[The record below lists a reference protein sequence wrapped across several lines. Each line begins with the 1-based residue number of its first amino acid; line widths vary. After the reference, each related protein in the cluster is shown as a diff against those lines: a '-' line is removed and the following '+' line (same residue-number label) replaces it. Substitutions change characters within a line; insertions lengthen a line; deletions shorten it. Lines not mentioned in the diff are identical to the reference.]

1 MIRAGTRAIGRLV
14 DKMASSIGG
23 AEDVSHLVDV
33 RPLRNSEID
42 VVSSRLNPARN
53 EATHESRLK
62 LQNDGML
69 VYLIAW
75 IDEMPV
81 GHGMLLW
88 DGPTGTPK
96 QHIETPCPYVED
108 LWVRGDLRSR
118 GVGARILAEMT
129 MLAVSHGYRSVSLSV
144 GVENQRA
151 ISLYERMGFE
161 RARVPNFTLSGMV
174 AMASGETQF
183 WRERCQYML
192 KSLDFSGN
200 KGSRNV

>member
-1 MIRAGTRAIGRLV
+1 MIRSGAKAIGRLV
-14 DKMASSIGG
+14 DRMASNLGD
-23 AEDVSHLVDV
+23 ARDVSHLVDV
-33 RPLRNSEID
+33 RPLRGSEID

-53 EATHESRLK
+53 VATHESRLK

-69 VYLIAW
+69 AYLIAW

-88 DGPTGTPK
+88 EGPAGTPK
-96 QHIETPCPYVED
+96 QHIGTPCPYVED

-118 GVGARILAEMT
+118 GVGARILAEMS
-129 MLAVSHGYRSVSLSV
+129 MLAISHGYRSVSLSV

-183 WRERCQYML
+183 WSERCQYML
-192 KSLDFSGN
+192 KSLEFTGN
-200 KGSRNV
+200 NGSSNV

>member
-1 MIRAGTRAIGRLV
+1 
-14 DKMASSIGG
+14 MASSIGG

-33 RPLRNSEID
+33 RPLRSSEID

-53 EATHESRLK
+53 AATHESRLK
-62 LQNDGML
+62 LQNDGTL

-96 QHIETPCPYVED
+96 QHITTPCPYVED

-118 GVGARILAEMT
+118 GVGRSYLGRNDYACDFARLSIR
-129 MLAVSHGYRSVSLSV
+129 GRSRSASKTSV
-144 GVENQRA
+144 RSASTSGWD
-151 ISLYERMGFE
+151 
-161 RARVPNFTLSGMV
+161 LSGRV
-174 AMASGETQF
+174 CRTSLFQEWLRWRAARRNSGAKDANT
-183 WRERCQYML
+183 C
-192 KSLDFSGN
+192 
-200 KGSRNV
+200 